1 MIRITQRTLDP
12 KLAGQLESLHAAFV
26 RIIANKLPP
35 SVAALYA
42 VPKAAADGTV
52 QWTTHLTGQPRPYAE
67 LPVAEAARLKTL
79 LFERLSALR
88 QHAEALAQQPSHDVA
103 AVALLKHA
111 SAEPPIEA
119 IYAVNGQPVLLFWD
133 QALPSNPKRQLLAA
147 PVVPV
152 IAVAADQVAPST
164 WSKGIRWLLALV
176 LLLIVLF
183 LLWWFFCPKSWRL
196 HQTDQ
201 VLAPNVAA
209 LTPPVIHREPPP
221 LVSQETQRPTPPPPE
236 VLTPTEPLT
245 PPESPVVRKPADPP
259 VPSEE
264 AVPPLVEVPEPE
276 AELLRPPAPPVE
288 QPKPEKPVVVPPKV
302 EAPLKP
308 PVPKVITVDNA
319 KTVCP
324 EDRPA
329 ALAPELIVVFDASG
343 SMRININATQDEE
356 DWVISVMNNNSLNR
370 LSPSERQKFMRLHQE
385 PTRIMTAKQATISLL
400 QRLPKDVGTGLVV
413 VDDCPTARNLGRFA
427 PSERGQMIAQLSQL
441 APNRGTPLADGLLQ
455 GGELAD
461 GVNKEST
468 ILLVS
473 DGEESCSRGANVCY
487 VARNLKRQKPHLK
500 VNVID
505 IGGAGAAN
513 CAAELTGGKV
523 YTVNSVKEL
532 NIGIDR
538 AAQDALG
545 PAQCKK

>member
-1 MIRITQRTLDP
+1 MIRITQR
-12 KLAGQLESLHAAFV
+12 KLEPQVAGQLEPLHAAFV
-26 RIIANKLPP
+26 RVIANKLPP
-35 SVAALYA
+35 SVASLYA
-42 VPKAAADGTV
+42 SPKASTDGTV
-52 QWTTHLTGQPRPYAE
+52 QWLTHLSGQPRPYAE
-67 LPVAEAARLKTL
+67 LPVAEAGRLKII

-88 QHAEALAQQPSHDVA
+88 QYADTLAQQPGYDVA
-103 AVALLKHA
+103 AVELLKHA
-111 SAEPPIEA
+111 SAEPPLEA
-119 IYAVNGQPVLLFWD
+119 IYAVNGQPVLLYWD
-133 QALPSNPKRQLLAA
+133 HALPPDPKRQLLAA
-147 PVVPV
+147 PLVP
-152 IAVAADQVAPST
+152 ITAAAAGAAVTSV
-164 WSKGIRWLLALV
+164 WSARMRWLLAL
-176 LLLIVLF
+176 LLLLLVLF
-183 LLWWFFCPKSWRL
+183 LLWWFFCPKSWRV
-196 HQTDQ
+196 HQADQ
-201 VLAPNVAA
+201 APPANSAA
-209 LTPPVIHREPPP
+209 LTPP
-221 LVSQETQRPTPPPPE
+221 LATQETPTLTTPPPEALKPA
-236 VLTPTEPLT
+236 EPLT
-245 PPESPVVRKPADPP
+245 PPEPPALRKPVDPP
-259 VPSEE
+259 VPAEE

-276 AELLRPPAPPVE
+276 PELLRPPTPPVE
-288 QPKPEKPVVVPPKV
+288 QPKPEPSVVVPPKV

-343 SMRININATQDEE
+343 SMKININATQDEE
-356 DWVISVMNNNSLNR
+356 DWLIGVINSHSLNR
-370 LSPSERQKFMRLHQE
+370 LSPSDQQKFARLHQE

-413 VDDCPTARNLGRFA
+413 VDDCPNARNLGRYT
-427 PSERGQMIAQLSQL
+427 PSQRSQMIAQLSQL

-473 DGEESCSRGANVCY
+473 DGEESCGRGANVCY

-523 YTVNSVKEL
+523 YTVNSVKDL
-532 NIGIDR
+532 NIGMDR

-545 PAQCKK
+545 PAQCRK